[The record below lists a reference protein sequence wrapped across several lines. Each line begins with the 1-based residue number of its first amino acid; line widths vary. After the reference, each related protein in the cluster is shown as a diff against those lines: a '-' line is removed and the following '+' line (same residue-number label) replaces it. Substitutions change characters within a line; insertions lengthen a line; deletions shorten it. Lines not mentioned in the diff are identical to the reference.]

1 MTALAPA
8 DSGRAP
14 DNAGPDN
21 PLPDNSGRRAAR
33 LLRWYPSSWR
43 ARYGAEFAELLEA
56 DLAERPRNWRR
67 SADVAAH
74 GVLARFALTG
84 LPGGQ
89 PQPPA
94 VQMSALGCALAA
106 FGTLGVAML
115 AQLATGWQWD
125 LPGSPSVTDATVLMA
140 VAAAGIAVTGLA
152 AGVPVAGWILLAVA
166 RRDRRVIKPAGLALA
181 CATVLIA
188 GARHFQN
195 SWPGTGGTGLDHS
208 LVPGG
213 VAAFGWASTL
223 SVSSFWVHPALLSRF
238 PVAELAWM
246 AASPVAG
253 IALILAAAT
262 VVRRLALPA
271 GLVRYL
277 ARLARGA
284 CLAATVFLAGAAIWV
299 VGQGGG
305 PAGLFR
311 PGLVDGGELLVM
323 TAALAVAARLAR
335 ALSP

>member
-1 MTALAPA
+1 
-8 DSGRAP
+8 
-14 DNAGPDN
+14 
-21 PLPDNSGRRAAR
+21 
-33 LLRWYPSSWR
+33 
-43 ARYGAEFAELLEA
+43 
-56 DLAERPRNWRR
+56 
-67 SADVAAH
+67 VAVH
-74 GVLARFALTG
+74 GLLARFALTG
-84 LPGGQ
+84 LPRGAQ
-89 PQPPA
+89 PQPPV
-94 VQMSALGCALAA
+94 VQMSTLGCALAA

-152 AGVPVAGWILLAVA
+152 AGVPVVGWILLAVA

-181 CATVLIA
+181 CATVLVA
-188 GARHFQN
+188 GARQFQN

-238 PVAELAWM
+238 PAAELAWM

-262 VVRRLALPA
+262 VVRRLVLPV

-284 CLAATVFLAGAAIWV
+284 CLAAAVFLAGAAIWV

-323 TAALAVAARLAR
+323 TVALAVAVRLAG
-335 ALSP
+335 ALSRANGTAAVSQP